1 MDNEVTISNR
11 GDLYTIKISDME
23 GIETLMV
30 TADQLGKLKLLLNTL
45 HIPLADNELPL
56 WLQPLL

>member
-56 WLQPLL
+56 